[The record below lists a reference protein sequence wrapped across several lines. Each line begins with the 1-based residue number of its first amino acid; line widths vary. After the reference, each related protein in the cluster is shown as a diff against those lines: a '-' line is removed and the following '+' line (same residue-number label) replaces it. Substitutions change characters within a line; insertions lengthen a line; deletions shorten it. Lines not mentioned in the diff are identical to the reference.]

1 MLEKMKREI
10 CGYING
16 YKSVTE
22 VRKKI
27 KNMVGESKK
36 ETKEFNELE
45 EKMKKNIL
53 GMIEQYHKIG
63 GNYNFMLEL
72 KESEIIE

>member
-1 MLEKMKREI
+1 MLEKMKRKI
-10 CGYING
+10 CECINE

-22 VRKKI
+22 VREII
-27 KNMVGESKK
+27 KNVMGESKK

-45 EKMKKNIL
+45 EKMKKSIL

-72 KESEIIE
+72 KENEIIE